1 MLSAKVLSVTTSVAV
16 ALVQPALALGP
27 GPNGLAL
34 TPPMGWMSW
43 ERFRCNIDCANDP
56 ENCISE
62 SLYKTMADHIAA
74 DGYLEAG
81 YNQVSIDDC
90 WENVNPRRDPTTKEL
105 SPDPKRFPSGLKALG
120 DYLHSKGVRFGIYS
134 DEGTSTCG
142 GYPGSEGYED
152 VDAKTFASWGV
163 DYLKLGLL
171 LLVYFVIDWFQPSVL
186 PVVDHVED
194 YFWILTRSFVQYGWI
209 LSLFLW

>member
-1 MLSAKVLSVTTSVAV
+1 MTTSVAV
-16 ALVQPALALGP
+16 ALVQPVVYALGP

-43 ERFRCNIDCANDP
+43 ERFRCNTDCAKDP
-56 ENCISE
+56 DNCISE

-120 DYLHSKGVRFGIYS
+120 DYLHSKGVHFGIYS

-142 GYPGSEGYED
+142 GYPGSEGYERI
-152 VDAKTFASWGV
+152 DAKTFASWGV

-171 LLVYFVIDWFQPSVL
+171 LLVL
-186 PVVDHVED
+186 PPNWVRLSALWASFFEIG
-194 YFWILTRSFVQYGWI
+194 FWILTRP
-209 LSLFLW
+209 L